1 MDLIQALIRLA
12 AVDEEWDEKGRIYQD
27 ARERLTNPHE
37 LTERRE
43 KQAGLVQSASEARAR
58 LANVELELESLQAHV
73 SQVEKDLY
81 GGEITAPRELEN
93 LRRDSEQLRAQMAHL
108 DDQGLELMALSE
120 DLDKQVQDGAADLA
134 AFELTWEQGTAEARE
149 TYATLR
155 ARLQQLQ
162 AERER
167 LRATVPAREMALYD
181 ELRRTK
187 GGRPLAPMRD
197 GVCQICHVMVPR
209 NKITIAEGGQDAV
222 ATCEGCGRILYEA

>member
-12 AVDEEWDEKGRIYQD
+12 AVDEEWDEKGRVYQD

-43 KQAGLVQSASEARAR
+43 RQQGLVQLAAQARAR
-58 LANVELELESLQAHV
+58 LANVELELESLQTHV
-73 SQVEKDLY
+73 SQVDKDLY
-81 GGEITAPRELEN
+81 GGQITAPRELEN

-108 DDQGLELMALSE
+108 EDQGLELMTLSE
-120 DLDKQVQDGAADLA
+120 DLDAQVQDGAAALA
-134 AFELTWEQGTAEARE
+134 AFEETWEQGTAEARE
-149 TYATLR
+149 IYSTLR

-162 AERER
+162 SERER
-167 LRATVPAREMALYD
+167 LRATVPVREMALYD

-197 GVCQICHVMVPR
+197 GVCQICHVTVPR
-209 NKITIAEGGQDAV
+209 HKITIAEGGQDAV
-222 ATCEGCGRILYEA
+222 ATCEGCGRILYGA

>member
-12 AVDEEWDEKGRIYQD
+12 AVDEEWDEKGRIYQE
-27 ARERLTNPHE
+27 ARERLTNPRE
-37 LTERRE
+37 LNERRE
-43 KQAGLVQSASEARAR
+43 RQERLVQSAADVRAR
-58 LANVELELESLQAHV
+58 LANIELELESLQAHV

-108 DDQGLELMALSE
+108 EDQGLELMALLE
-120 DLDKQVQDGAADLA
+120 DLETQVRNGAADLA
-134 AFELTWEQGTAEARE
+134 AFEETWEQGTAEARE
-149 TYATLR
+149 TYSTLR
-155 ARLQQLQ
+155 ARLQQLKI
-162 AERER
+162 ERER

-197 GVCQICHVMVPR
+197 GVCQICHVTVPR
-209 NKITIAEGGQDAV
+209 HKITIAEGGQDAV
-222 ATCEGCGRILYEA
+222 ATCEGCGRILYQA

>member
-12 AVDEEWDEKGRIYQD
+12 AVDEEWDEKGRVYQD

-43 KQAGLVQSASEARAR
+43 RQQSLVQLAAQARAR
-58 LANVELELESLQAHV
+58 LANVELELESLQTHV
-73 SQVEKDLY
+73 SQVDKDLY
-81 GGEITAPRELEN
+81 GGQITAPRELEN

-108 DDQGLELMALSE
+108 EDQGLELMTLSE
-120 DLDKQVQDGAADLA
+120 DLDAQVQDGAAALA
-134 AFELTWEQGTAEARE
+134 AFEETWEQGTAEARE
-149 TYATLR
+149 IYSTLR

-162 AERER
+162 SERER
-167 LRATVPAREMALYD
+167 LRATVPVREMALYD

-197 GVCQICHVMVPR
+197 GVCQICHVTVPR
-209 NKITIAEGGQDAV
+209 HKITIAEGGQDAV